1 MKLFRFPR
9 LSMTWLFKRLLK
21 GSNTVSQISNSSR
34 QPQTLITKPPLKPV
48 IILIHGAWHLPSVWR
63 KVKQRLEAAG
73 YEVYTPRL
81 LTVVGPEPVD
91 YSWRVDVAVVHDIA
105 LPLFD
110 QGRQVV
116 IVGHSYGGVV
126 ATASV
131 EGQSV
136 TDRQSRG
143 LKGGFSAVVYIC
155 AFPIA
160 KRGLSLLST
169 NGGDYDEWMVKADK
183 RVSIIFWCFAYTLLI
198 LTVYS

>member
-1 MKLFRFPR
+1 MIFPVF
-9 LSMTWLFKRLLK
+9 LKYSVTWLFSRLLK
-21 GSNTVSQISNSSR
+21 GSNKVSQIRPSSR
-34 QPQTLITKPPLKPV
+34 QPQTVTAKRTLKPV
-48 IILIHGAWHLPSVWR
+48 IILIHGAWHLPSVWK
-63 KVKQRLEAAG
+63 KVKGRLEAAG

-91 YSWRVDVAVVHDIA
+91 YSWRVDVAVVHDIV

-110 QGRQVV
+110 QGREVV

-136 TDRQSRG
+136 ADRQSRG
-143 LKGGFSAVVYIC
+143 LRGGFSAVVYIC

-160 KRGLSLLST
+160 QRGFSLLSAK
-169 NGGDYDEWMVKADK
+169 GGDYSEWAIKAEPFK
-183 RVSIIFWCFAYTLLI
+183 RVSVI
-198 LTVYS
+198 LRLT